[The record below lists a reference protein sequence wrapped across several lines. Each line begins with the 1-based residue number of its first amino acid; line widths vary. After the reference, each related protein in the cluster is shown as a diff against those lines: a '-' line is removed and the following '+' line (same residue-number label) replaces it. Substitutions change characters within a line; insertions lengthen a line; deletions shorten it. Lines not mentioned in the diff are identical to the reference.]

1 MGEEGGEGREGKV
14 EGRRDGVRER
24 RRARGGEDE
33 DEEGK
38 GEGEGE
44 GEWEGEEDE
53 EAAVATVTERAWGA
67 GRATKGGGGGGRGQG
82 KGRRVTAVGLR
93 LAPKDTFIAIS
104 IVSCGFVRNVNKR
117 MCGCG
122 DVTMR

>member
-38 GEGEGE
+38 
-44 GEWEGEEDE
+44 GEEDE